1 MTVTSPRRV
10 PSASVPEPERAPDR
24 HPWRRRVLLL
34 GLFLGLTAL
43 MLRPSWHSLD
53 RTVPDLGDPVLY
65 IWALSW
71 GGHAIFTQPLH
82 LFSANIFWPHPLT
95 FAYTDNLL
103 ALVAPFG
110 LVRLLGGSWA
120 LALNLTMIGLF
131 VGSQASTYLL
141 AHWLTGRR
149 DAAVLAA
156 IAFTFSSF
164 IFVHFGHTQL
174 LLFGLFPLCFYLLF
188 RTLEERSI
196 GWAALLGVANVAM
209 LTGALYYA
217 AIYGVCV
224 TIIVGGWLYL
234 HRRDLSR
241 RLLHCLVVVGA
252 ITLLAVPTLVP
263 YARLNQERTIGPGS
277 GLRATDLITVS
288 PGSVL
293 YPSLDHAASKRGGRT
308 EHTYFPGFSTALLA
322 LVGLGALVV
331 SRRRRRLELPAPDRA
346 SSNPDGVVETRARDQ
361 PDDPVVAGRR
371 QYVWLLI
378 AAAAASFVLALGP
391 QAFGITMPFQW
402 FHDYLPGFKNLR
414 AIPRLVMPAMLTGA
428 LLASIG
434 FCWLTR
440 RLRVTTATAIA
451 VAVGAFMLLEFAAPV
466 HRIVLPTDQATL
478 AVYHELARR
487 PPGAVAELPIAGHN
501 SAFHEWPFVEAPRM
515 VYGTIDFHNR
525 VNGYSGS
532 APDDYLTNLASL
544 NSFPSRG
551 ALATA
556 RRLKVR
562 YVVLHLG
569 RFDGYLQ
576 YTNAHAQAVVAA
588 LPKNATAKRYGN
600 SWLID
605 LGGHRT

>member
-241 RLLHCLVVVGA
+241 RLLHCLVVAGA

-263 YARLNQERTIGPGS
+263 YARLDQERTIGPGS

-440 RLRVTTATAIA
+440 RLRATTATAIA
-451 VAVGAFMLLEFAAPV
+451 VAVGAFILLEFAAPV

>member
-241 RLLHCLVVVGA
+241 RLLHCLVVAGA

>member
-1 MTVTSPRRV
+1 MTSPRRV

-24 HPWRRRVLLL
+24 RPWRRRVLLL

-53 RTVPDLGDPVLY
+53 RTVPDLGDPMLY

-241 RLLHCLVVVGA
+241 RLLHCLVVAGA

-263 YARLNQERTIGPGS
+263 YARLDQERTIGPGS

-346 SSNPDGVVETRARDQ
+346 SSNADGVVETRARDQ

-588 LPKNATAKRYGN
+588 LPKNGTAKRYGN

>member
-1 MTVTSPRRV
+1 MTSPRRV

>member
-1 MTVTSPRRV
+1 MTAISGRQH
-10 PSASVPEPERAPDR
+10 PSASSSQADIGPDP
-24 HPWRRRVLLL
+24 HPWRRRVLLF
-34 GLFLGLTAL
+34 GLFVGLTAL

-103 ALVAPFG
+103 VLVAPFG
-110 LVRLLGGSWA
+110 LVRLLGGSWS
-120 LALNLTMIGLF
+120 LALNLTMIALL
-131 VGSQASTYLL
+131 VASQASTYLL

-164 IFVHFGHTQL
+164 LFVHFGHTQL

-196 GWAALLGVANVAM
+196 GWSALLGLASVAM
-209 LTGALYYA
+209 LTGSLYYA
-217 AIYGVCV
+217 AIYAVCATV
-224 TIIVGGWLYL
+224 IVGGWLFL
-234 HRRDLSR
+234 HRRALSR
-241 RLLHCLVVVGA
+241 RVLYCFVVAGA
-252 ITLLAVPTLVP
+252 ITLFAVPTLVP
-263 YARLNQERTIGPGS
+263 YARLSQERAIGPQS

-288 PGSVL
+288 PGSIL
-293 YPSLDHAASKRGGRT
+293 YPGLDHAASKRGGRT
-308 EHTYFPGFSTALLA
+308 EHTYFPGFSTAVLA
-322 LVGLGALVV
+322 LVGLGALLVCRH
-331 SRRRRRLELPAPDRA
+331 RRRVALRPPGGAP
-346 SSNPDGVVETRARDQ
+346 SGPGVTVETRAQ
-361 PDDPVVAGRR
+361 PGPDDPVVAGRH

-378 AAAAASFVLALGP
+378 AAAAASVVLALGP
-391 QAFGITMPFQW
+391 QAYGITMPFQW
-402 FHDYLPGFKNLR
+402 FHDYLPGFKNIR

-428 LLASIG
+428 VLASIG

-440 RLRVTTATAIA
+440 RLRVTTTTVLA

-466 HRIVLPTDQATL
+466 HRLVLPTDQATL
-478 AVYHELARR
+478 AVYHQLARR
-487 PPGAVAELPIAGHN
+487 PQGAVAELPIAGHN

-515 VYGTIDFHNR
+515 VYGTIDWHNR

-544 NSFPSRG
+544 NSFPSRD
-551 ALATA
+551 ALHTA
-556 RRLKVR
+556 RRLKLR

-576 YTNAHAQAVVAA
+576 YTNAQAEAVVAA
-588 LPKNATAKRYGN
+588 LPTGATAKRYGN

-605 LGGHRT
+605 LGSPRR

>member
-217 AIYGVCV
+217 VIYGVCV

-263 YARLNQERTIGPGS
+263 YARLNQERTIGPRS

-293 YPSLDHAASKRGGRT
+293 YPALDHAAAKRGGRT

-322 LVGLGALVV
+322 LVGLGALAA
-331 SRRRRRLELPAPDRA
+331 SRRRRHRELAAPDRS
-346 SSNPDGVVETRARDQ
+346 SSNPDGVVETRARDW

-391 QAFGITMPFQW
+391 QVFGITMPFQW
-402 FHDYLPGFKNLR
+402 FHDYLPGFKNIR

-440 RLRVTTATAIA
+440 RLRVTTAAAIA

-487 PPGAVAELPIAGHN
+487 PQGAVAELPIAGHN

-551 ALATA
+551 ALDTA

-562 YVVLHLG
+562 FIVLHLG

-576 YTNAHAQAVVAA
+576 YTNAQAQAVVAA
-588 LPKNATAKRYGN
+588 LPRNATAKRYGN

>member
-346 SSNPDGVVETRARDQ
+346 SSNADGVVETRARDQ

>member
-466 HRIVLPTDQATL
+466 HRIVLPTDRATL

>member
-10 PSASVPEPERAPDR
+10 PSASVPEPERTPDR

-252 ITLLAVPTLVP
+252 ITLLAVPTLLP

-293 YPSLDHAASKRGGRT
+293 YPGLDHAASKRGGRT

-322 LVGLGALVV
+322 LVGLGALVA
-331 SRRRRRLELPAPDRA
+331 SRRRRRPELPAPDRA

-576 YTNAHAQAVVAA
+576 YTDAHAQAVVAA
-588 LPKNATAKRYGN
+588 LPRNATAKRYGN

>member
-241 RLLHCLVVVGA
+241 RLLHCLVVAGA

-263 YARLNQERTIGPGS
+263 YARLDQERTIGPGS

-576 YTNAHAQAVVAA
+576 YTDAHAQAVVAA
-588 LPKNATAKRYGN
+588 LPKNGTAKRYGN

>member
-1 MTVTSPRRV
+1 MTSPRRV

-241 RLLHCLVVVGA
+241 RLLHCLVVAGA

-263 YARLNQERTIGPGS
+263 YARLDQERTIGPGS

>member
-1 MTVTSPRRV
+1 M
-10 PSASVPEPERAPDR
+10 PEPERAPDR

-241 RLLHCLVVVGA
+241 RLLHCLVVAGA

-263 YARLNQERTIGPGS
+263 YARLDQERTIGPGS

-293 YPSLDHAASKRGGRT
+293 YPGLDHAASKRGGRT

-440 RLRVTTATAIA
+440 RLRATTATAIA
-451 VAVGAFMLLEFAAPV
+451 VAVGAFILLEFAAPV

-576 YTNAHAQAVVAA
+576 YTNAHAQAVIAA

>member
-1 MTVTSPRRV
+1 MTSPRRV

-82 LFSANIFWPHPLT
+82 LFSANIFWPHLLT

-196 GWAALLGVANVAM
+196 GWAALLGVGNVAM

-241 RLLHCLVVVGA
+241 RLLHCLVVAGA

-293 YPSLDHAASKRGGRT
+293 YPGLDHAASKRGGRT

-346 SSNPDGVVETRARDQ
+346 SSNADGVVETRARDQ

-371 QYVWLLI
+371 PYVWLLI

-588 LPKNATAKRYGN
+588 LPKNGTAKRYGN

>member
-234 HRRDLSR
+234 HRRNLSR

-346 SSNPDGVVETRARDQ
+346 SSNADGVVETRARDQ

-371 QYVWLLI
+371 PYVWLLI

-576 YTNAHAQAVVAA
+576 YTDAHAQAVVAA
-588 LPKNATAKRYGN
+588 LPRNATAKRYGN